1 MAAIA
6 AVLRSGPV
14 RKFLRALG
22 SRGRADEDLGW
33 TDLGEDLEV
42 ETSGPESSFA
52 VSLPTA
58 PEQTPVRGPRALPR
72 RASREARPVLA
83 TRIEGTRL
91 GDARRGCAARVC
103 DARAVIPR

>member
-42 ETSGPESSFA
+42 EASGSESSFA

-58 PEQTPVRGPRALPR
+58 PEQTPVAARVHSLGARRGKRDPYWR
-72 RASREARPVLA
+72 RASREPALA
-83 TRIEGTRL
+83 TRVE
-91 GDARRGCAARVC
+91 DARPAFATREL
-103 DARAVIPR
+103 